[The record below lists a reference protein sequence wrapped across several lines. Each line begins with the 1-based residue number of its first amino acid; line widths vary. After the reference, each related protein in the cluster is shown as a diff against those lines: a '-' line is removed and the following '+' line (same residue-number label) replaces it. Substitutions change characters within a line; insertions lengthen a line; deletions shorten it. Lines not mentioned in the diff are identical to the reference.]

1 MILGRYIF
9 REVISSTLL
18 GTVLATFVIFLQ
30 RSGRIFELLISSSA
44 SPRVAAKVFA
54 LALPQLLPMTIP
66 FGVLVGILIGL
77 GRMSSD
83 GEITAM
89 RAAGVPSRKVIAP
102 VMTFALLMTMLAGA
116 ASVWWT
122 PAAQLETYRMLNR
135 IAAEQLTAEIQPH
148 VFAEQFPNKIVY
160 VEDVITG
167 PVVQWRNL
175 FIADLTP
182 PGERKPDD
190 RDRGDSPKI
199 TVARYAIAVPD
210 AKNNR
215 VQLSLRDAITHE
227 VDKDGKVYDTEFN
240 HGDQTLPANPPAE
253 QTAKDFSSMPTREL
267 PWYTRHS
274 PKWLDARIELH
285 KRLALPLGC
294 LALALVGIPLG
305 VSSRKGG
312 KSGGYVTAI
321 VLAFFCYYLTFLTL
335 INFAKQGKLA
345 VEFAAWAPNF
355 AFTLCGI
362 IFMARLERP
371 GDRDLLGAIRSWF
384 THMYRGVGTKLT
396 VQPQAPRS
404 RRFTGLAQI
413 VDTYILSGFLFYFVL
428 TLASFVFMT
437 EIFTFFELLGDI
449 VKNKIPMSE
458 VIEYLFF
465 LTPRLIY
472 DEVPFS
478 VLVAVLVTFGV
489 LTKYNEVTAFKASG
503 VSLYRLT
510 APVLLASIL
519 LSGGLF
525 AFDYY
530 YVPQANRRQDALR
543 DHIKGRAPQTY
554 LRPDRRW
561 IKGSGSRIYYY
572 KYYDVIENTMAGV
585 SVYELDPAT
594 FRLKREITAERAQW
608 KPELG
613 KWIFENGWRRD
624 IMGSAKENSQ
634 QFQATT
640 FAELD
645 EKPSYFLKEVKLDS
659 QLNFWDL
666 DSYIRDLQQSGFDTV
681 HLRVRLQKK
690 FSVPLFALIMAMIS
704 APFAFLVGNRG
715 AMAGIG
721 ASIGVAITYM
731 AVSQLFEEIGNV
743 NHLPAPIAAWSP
755 DAVFSLAGLYL
766 LLKMRS

>member
-1 MILGRYIF
+1 MILARYIF
-9 REVISSTLL
+9 REVIPSTLL
-18 GTVLATFVIFLQ
+18 GTLLATFVIFLQ

-44 SPRVAAKVFA
+44 KPRVAAKVFA
-54 LALPQLLPMTIP
+54 LAIPPLLQMAIP
-66 FGVLVGILIGL
+66 FGVLVGILIAL

-102 VMTFALLMTMLAGA
+102 VMTFALLMTMLAGM

-182 PGERKPDD
+182 PGERKPED

-227 VDKDGKVYDTEFN
+227 VDKDGKDYDTEFN
-240 HGDQTLPANPPAE
+240 NGDQTLPANPPAE
-253 QTAKDFSSMPTREL
+253 QTAKDFNSMPTREL
-267 PWYTRHS
+267 PWYSRHS

-285 KRLALPLGC
+285 RRLALPLGC

-335 INFAKQGKLA
+335 INFAKQGKLP
-345 VEFAAWAPNF
+345 VEFAAWAPNV
-355 AFTLCGI
+355 AFTLWGF
-362 IFMARLERP
+362 IFLARLDKP
-371 GDRDLLGAIRSWF
+371 GDRDLLGAIRSWI
-384 THMYRGVGTKLT
+384 THVYRGAGKKLSA
-396 VQPQAPRS
+396 QPQVSRG
-404 RRFTGLAQI
+404 RRFPGLAQI
-413 VDTYILSGFLFYFVL
+413 VDTYILQGFLFYFVL
-428 TLASFVFMT
+428 TLSSLVFMT
-437 EIFTFFELLGDI
+437 EIFNFFELLGDI
-449 VKNKIPMSE
+449 VKNQIPMPE
-458 VIEYLFF
+458 VLEYLFF

-510 APVLLASIL
+510 APVLLASVL
-519 LSGGLF
+519 LSAGMF

-543 DHIKGRAPQTY
+543 NHIKGRAPQTY

-561 IKGSGSRIYYY
+561 IKGAGSRIYYY
-572 KYYDVIENTMAGV
+572 KYYDVIANTMNGV

-608 KPELG
+608 QPQLG
-613 KWIFENGWRRD
+613 KWIFEKGWRRD
-624 IMGSAKENSQ
+624 IMGSARENSQ

-640 FAELD
+640 FDELD

-721 ASIGVAITYM
+721 ASIGVAIAYM
-731 AVSQLFEEIGNV
+731 AISQLFEEIGNV
-743 NHLPAPIAAWSP
+743 NHLPATIAAWSP

>member
-30 RSGRIFELLISSSA
+30 SSRRIFELLVSSSA
-44 SPRVAAKVFA
+44 RPRVAAKVFA
-54 LALPQLLPMTIP
+54 LALPPLLQMAIP

-77 GRMSSD
+77 GRMAAD

-102 VMTFALLMTMLAGA
+102 VMTFALLMTMVAGA

-122 PAAQLETYRMLNR
+122 PAAQRETYRMLNR
-135 IAAEQLTAEIQPH
+135 LAAEQLTAEIQPH

-182 PGERKPDD
+182 PGERKPDE

-199 TVARYAIAVPD
+199 TVASYAIAVPD
-210 AKNNR
+210 TKNNR

-227 VDKDGKVYDTEFN
+227 VDKDGKDYDTEFN

-253 QTAKDFSSMPTREL
+253 QTAKDFSSMSTSEL
-267 PWYTRHS
+267 PWHSRHS
-274 PKWLDARIELH
+274 PKWLEARIELH
-285 KRLALPLGC
+285 RRLAFPLGC
-294 LALALVGIPLG
+294 LALAMVGIPLG

-321 VLAFFCYYLTFLTL
+321 VLAFFCYYLTFLIL
-335 INFAKQGKLA
+335 ISFAKQGKLP
-345 VEFAAWAPNF
+345 VEFAAWAPNV
-355 AFTLCGI
+355 AFTIWGI

-371 GDRDLLGAIRSWF
+371 GDRDLLGSVRSWF
-384 THMYRGVGTKLT
+384 THLYRGAGKKLS
-396 VQPQAPRS
+396 VQPQVAR
-404 RRFTGLAQI
+404 RGRFTGIAQI
-413 VDTYILSGFLFYFVL
+413 VDTYILTGFLFYFVL
-428 TLASFVFMT
+428 TLASLVFMT
-437 EIFTFFELLGDI
+437 EIFNFFELLGDL
-449 VKNKIPMSE
+449 VRNKIPMSE
-458 VIEYLFF
+458 LLEYLFF
-465 LTPRLIY
+465 LTPQLIY
-472 DEVPFS
+472 FLAPFG

-510 APVLLASIL
+510 APVLLASVV

-561 IKGSGSRIYYY
+561 IKGAGSHIYYY
-572 KYYDVIENTMAGV
+572 KYYDGIANTMNGV

-594 FRLKREITAERAQW
+594 FRLKSEITAERAQW
-608 KPELG
+608 QPELG
-613 KWIFENGWRRD
+613 KWIFQNGWRRD
-624 IMGSAKENSQ
+624 IMGSARENSQ

-721 ASIGVAITYM
+721 ASIGVAIAYM
-731 AVSQLFEEIGNV
+731 AISQLFEEIGNV

>member
-1 MILGRYIF
+1 MILARYIF

-18 GTVLATFVIFLQ
+18 GTLLATFVIFLQ

-44 SPRVAAKVFA
+44 RPRVAAKVFA
-54 LALPQLLPMTIP
+54 LALPQLLPLTIP

-182 PGERKPDD
+182 PAERKPDD

-227 VDKDGKVYDTEFN
+227 VDKDGKDYDTEFN

-267 PWYTRHS
+267 PWYSRHS
-274 PKWLDARIELH
+274 PRWLDARIELH

-305 VSSRKGG
+305 VSSRKAG

-335 INFAKQGKLA
+335 INLAKQGKLP
-345 VEFAAWAPNF
+345 VEFAAWAPNM

-362 IFMARLERP
+362 VFMARLEKP
-371 GDRDLLGAIRSWF
+371 GDRDLLGVIRNWI
-384 THMYRGVGTKLT
+384 TGLYRGVGKKLSAQQQ
-396 VQPQAPRS
+396 VSRG
-404 RRFTGLAQI
+404 RRFPGLAQI
-413 VDTYILSGFLFYFVL
+413 VDTYILTGFLFYFVL

-437 EIFTFFELLGDI
+437 EIFNFFELMGDI
-449 VKNKIPMSE
+449 VKNQIPMSE
-458 VIEYLFF
+458 VLEYLLF

-472 DEVPFS
+472 DETPFS

-503 VSLYRLT
+503 VSLYRLS
-510 APVLLASIL
+510 APVLMASVL

-561 IKGSGSRIYYY
+561 IKGAGSRIYYY
-572 KYYDVIENTMAGV
+572 KYYDVIENTMNGV

-594 FRLKREITAERAQW
+594 FRLKSEITAERAQW
-608 KPELG
+608 QPELG
-613 KWIFENGWRRD
+613 KWIFQNGWRRQ
-624 IMGSAKENSQ
+624 IMGAAKENST

-640 FAELD
+640 FSELD

-659 QLNFWDL
+659 QLNFLDL
-666 DSYIRDLQQSGFDTV
+666 GTYIRDLQQSGFDTV

-721 ASIGVAITYM
+721 ASIGVAIAYM
-731 AVSQLFEEIGNV
+731 AISQLFEQIGNV
-743 NHLPAPIAAWSP
+743 NHLPASIAAWSP

>member
-1 MILGRYIF
+1 MILARYIF
-9 REVISSTLL
+9 REVIPSTLL
-18 GTVLATFVIFLQ
+18 GTLLATFVIFLQ

-44 SPRVAAKVFA
+44 RPRVAAKVFA
-54 LALPQLLPMTIP
+54 LAIPPLLQMAIP
-66 FGVLVGILIGL
+66 FGVLVGILIAL

-102 VMTFALLMTMLAGA
+102 VMTFALLMTAVAGM

-122 PAAQLETYRMLNR
+122 PAAQIETYRMLNR

-182 PGERKPDD
+182 PGERKPDE

-227 VDKDGKVYDTEFN
+227 VDKDGKDYDTEFN

-253 QTAKDFSSMPTREL
+253 QTAKDFGSMPTREL
-267 PWYTRHS
+267 PWYSRHS

-285 KRLALPLGC
+285 RRLALPLGC

-335 INFAKQGKLA
+335 INFAKQGKLP

-355 AFTLCGI
+355 AFTIWGI
-362 IFMARLERP
+362 IFMARLDKP
-371 GDRDLLGAIRSWF
+371 GDRDLLGSIRSWTTQLF
-384 THMYRGVGTKLT
+384 RGAGKKLSA
-396 VQPQAPRS
+396 QPQVSRG
-404 RRFTGLAQI
+404 RRFPGLAQI
-413 VDTYILSGFLFYFVL
+413 VDTYILQGFLFYFVL
-428 TLASFVFMT
+428 TLASLVFMT
-437 EIFTFFELLGDI
+437 EIFNFFELLGDI
-449 VKNKIPMSE
+449 VKNQIPMVE
-458 VIEYLFF
+458 VLEYLFF
-465 LTPRLIY
+465 LTPKLIY

-510 APVLLASIL
+510 APVLLASVL
-519 LSGGLF
+519 LSAGMF

-543 DHIKGRAPQTY
+543 NHIKGRAPQTY

-561 IKGSGSRIYYY
+561 IKGAGPRIYYY
-572 KYYDVIENTMAGV
+572 KYYDVIANTMNGV

-608 KPELG
+608 QPQLG
-613 KWIFENGWRRD
+613 KWIFEKGWRRD
-624 IMGSAKENSQ
+624 IMGSARENSQ

-640 FAELD
+640 FDELD

-721 ASIGVAITYM
+721 ASIGVAIAYM
-731 AVSQLFEEIGNV
+731 AISQLFEEIGNV

>member
-18 GTVLATFVIFLQ
+18 GTLLATFVVFLQ
-30 RSGRIFELLISSSA
+30 KSGPIFQLLISTSA
-44 SPRVAAKVFA
+44 KPRVAAKVFA
-54 LALPQLLPMTIP
+54 LALPQLLPLTIP

-102 VMTFALLMTMLAGA
+102 VMTFAVLMTMIAIA

-135 IAAEQLTAEIQPH
+135 IAGEQLTAEIQPH

-160 VEDVITG
+160 VEDVKTG
-167 PVVQWRNL
+167 PVVQWQNL
-175 FIADLTP
+175 FIADNTP
-182 PGERKPDD
+182 PGERKPDE
-190 RDRGDSPKI
+190 RDRGDNPKI

-210 AKNNR
+210 TKNNR
-215 VQLSLRDAITHE
+215 IQLTLRDAITHE
-227 VDKDGKVYDTEFN
+227 VDKDGKDYDTEF
-240 HGDQTLPANPPAE
+240 HSGDQTLPANPPAE
-253 QTAKDFSSMPTREL
+253 QTAKDFKSMPTREL

-274 PKWLDARIELH
+274 PKWLEARIELH
-285 KRLALPLGC
+285 QRLALPLGC

-312 KSGGYVTAI
+312 KSSGYVTAI

-335 INFAKQGKLA
+335 INFAKQGKLP
-345 VEFAAWAPNF
+345 VEFAAWAPNV
-355 AFTLCGI
+355 AFTLCGM
-362 IFMARLERP
+362 IFLARLEKP
-371 GDRDLLGAIRSWF
+371 GDRDLLGAIRSWI
-384 THMYRGVGTKLT
+384 TGLYRGVGKKLSAP
-396 VQPQAPRS
+396 PQAS
-404 RRFTGLAQI
+404 RAGRFPWLPQI
-413 VDTYILSGFLFYFVL
+413 VDTYVLTEFLFYFVL

-437 EIFTFFELLGDI
+437 EIFNFFELLGDM
-449 VKNKIPMSE
+449 VRNQIPMSE
-458 VIEYLFF
+458 LLEYLFF
-465 LTPRLIY
+465 LMPQLVY
-472 DEVPFS
+472 FLAPFS

-489 LTKYNEVTAFKASG
+489 LTKHNEVTAFKASG

-510 APVLLASIL
+510 APVLLMSAL
-519 LSGGLF
+519 LSAGLF

-543 DHIKGRAPQTY
+543 DHIKGRAVQTY
-554 LRPDRRW
+554 LRPDRKW
-561 IKGSGSRIYYY
+561 IKGAGSRIYNY

-585 SVYELDPAT
+585 SVYELDPDT

-608 KPELG
+608 QPDLG
-613 KWIFENGWRRD
+613 KWIFQKGWQRD
-624 IMGSAKENSQ
+624 ILGPARQNSQ
-634 QFQATT
+634 QFQVRT
-640 FAELD
+640 FPELD
-645 EKPSYFLKEVKLDS
+645 EKPGYFLKEIRLDS
-659 QLNFWDL
+659 QLNFLDL
-666 DSYIRDLQQSGFDTV
+666 GSYIQDLQQRGFDTV
-681 HLRVRLQKK
+681 HLRVRLHKK

-721 ASIGVAITYM
+721 ASIGVAIAYM
-731 AVSQLFEEIGNV
+731 AISQLFEQIGNV
-743 NHLPAPIAAWSP
+743 NHLPAQIAAWSP
-755 DAVFSLAGLYL
+755 DAVFSLTGMYL